1 MRRDPLESVSVWHDP
16 FAERIATG
24 PPEDAEVCV
33 VGAGVA
39 GITTAYLLQ
48 REGLRVQVIDA
59 HGVGAGES
67 SRTTAHLTAVLD
79 DRLTHLERVFGRERT
94 RLAVRS
100 HQEAI
105 DRIERLAREESI
117 ACDFE
122 RVDGYLMATSS
133 QHRQLLLDEHKAAQW
148 AGFHDVATVPSLGE
162 RGFAFPDM
170 GLRFPGQAMFHADR
184 YLRGLARAFVRRGGR
199 VATGLRAIKVKG
211 GRDARLWLSD
221 GNSLR
226 AAHMVIA
233 TNTPFNDRVKMH
245 TKQHAYRTY
254 VVGFDIPRDVYPAFL
269 LWNLD
274 DPYFYARRVRIG
286 QRHLIIVGGADH
298 KVGQENDAPL
308 RYRAIE
314 HWSRSHMP
322 ELGEVTHR
330 WSGQVMEPVD
340 GLAYIGRNPLDDDNV
355 YVVTGDSGHGLTH
368 GTLAGALIRDLVLG
382 HANPYAEL
390 YDPSRKSV
398 RTAGTYLGE
407 NANMV
412 GHMVGDWLKGAEVS
426 EPGEIARGHG
436 AILRN
441 GIAPVAAYRDNEGAL
456 HAVSAV
462 CTHLGCLVQWNGGEK
477 SWDCPCHGSRFA
489 VDGAILNGPARAPL
503 AAARVADPPRT
514 RPDRVDT
521 PIETRTRTPP

>member
-24 PPEDAEVCV
+24 PAEDAEVCV
-33 VGAGVA
+33 VGAGIA
-39 GITTAYLLQ
+39 GITIAYLLQ
-48 REGLRVQVIDA
+48 REGMHVQVIDA

-79 DRLTHLERVFGRERT
+79 DRLTHLEKVYGRDRT

-105 DRIERLAREESI
+105 ERIERLAREEAI

-133 QHRQLLLDEHKAAQW
+133 QHRQLLLDEHRAAHW
-148 AGFHDVATVPSLGE
+148 AGFRDVATVSSLTE
-162 RGFAFPDM
+162 PGFAFPDM
-170 GLRFPGQAMFHADR
+170 GLRFPGQATFHAER

-199 VATGLRAIKVKG
+199 IATGVRAIKVKG

-226 AAHMVIA
+226 AAHMVMA

-254 VVGFDIPRDVYPAFL
+254 VVGFEIPRDVYPAFL

-322 ELGEVTHR
+322 ALGEVTHR

-340 GLAYIGRNPLDDDNV
+340 GLAYIGRNPMDEDNV
-355 YVVTGDSGHGLTH
+355 YIVTGDSGHGLTH

-398 RTAGTYLGE
+398 RTAGAYLGE

-426 EPGEIARGHG
+426 EPGEIANGHG

-456 HAVSAV
+456 HAVSAI

-477 SWDCPCHGSRFA
+477 SWDCPCHGSRFG

-503 AAARVADPPRT
+503 AAAKVPDPPRI
-514 RPDRVDT
+514 RPDRAET
-521 PIETRTRTPP
+521 PIETPIETAR